1 MKPFSVAT
9 LNLHHFVSW
18 EERFPKII
26 ELFKNTNPD
35 IIFTQET
42 QSDSRFSTK
51 NQVELLNTG
60 LNYPYILFSVAEVR
74 THQKGET
81 LPSPVEHGLGII
93 SKYPIKE
100 VKVHKLSQE
109 KEDKEKRIA
118 VTYTLSIEGEEFSIT
133 NVHFANK
140 DDWAYL
146 QLQEVIGFTKPE
158 TSIIGDFN
166 IHSFNFLE
174 SRI

>member
-118 VTYTLSIEGEEFSIT
+118 VTYTLSIEGEEFSIQMCT
-133 NVHFANK
+133 
-140 DDWAYL
+140 L
-146 QLQEVIGFTKPE
+146 QIKMTGH
-158 TSIIGDFN
+158 IFN
-166 IHSFNFLE
+166 Y
-174 SRI
+174 RR